1 MLNYKNNKKSLANT
15 MHLKKD
21 TKLQYLSFVKINF
34 PQHLTSAK
42 RSDGT
47 ITANFEA
54 DKPIELHKCTISASV
69 SSRYTDERGHWYDVL
84 GWTGSLSITVGNE
97 LCSASLD
104 GPGSYGKQYT
114 GTVTTEALAGVKP
127 GDTVRVNGWIT
138 LYYGAKSH
146 GTGSEPL
153 KLYAEG
159 TATLNSNYTASI
171 SLTLR

>member
-1 MLNYKNNKKSLANT
+1 MCYIICI
-15 MHLKKD
+15 LKGVARESR
-21 TKLQYLSFVKINF
+21 SF
-34 PQHLTSAK
+34 LC
-42 RSDGT
+42 SDGT